1 MIECGDTV
9 TVNGEG
15 GTLWEVDMAGNASP
29 MVRIIKNR
37 NAATWR
43 MIDRA
48 DLAFVSKPVIDDG
61 SPRLI
66 PARGILD

>member
-1 MIECGDTV
+1 
-9 TVNGEG
+9 
-15 GTLWEVDMAGNASP
+15 

-37 NAATWR
+37 NAASWR

-48 DLAFVSKPVIDDG
+48 ELTLVSRPVIDDG